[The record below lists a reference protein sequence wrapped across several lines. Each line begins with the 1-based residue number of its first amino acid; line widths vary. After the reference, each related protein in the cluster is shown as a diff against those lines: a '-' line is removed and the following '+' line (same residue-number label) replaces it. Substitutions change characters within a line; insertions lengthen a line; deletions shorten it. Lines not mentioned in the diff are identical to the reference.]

1 MREPTWPQKWLA
13 EFIGTWALVFI
24 GPGAAAIT
32 LLLAEGSQKATT
44 FNIGI
49 GALGGLGDWLAVGL
63 AFGFVITAVIYSI
76 GHISGAH
83 INPAVTI
90 ALASK
95 GRFPWSQVIP
105 YAVAQLAGAALGSL
119 TLLAL
124 LGTRGAT
131 VGGLGA
137 PGPFPGVSAMQA
149 YLAEAL
155 GTFILM
161 WTIMGAAV
169 DQRAPKGWAGLV
181 IGLVVAGII
190 VTLGNVSGAG
200 INPARTFGPVL
211 IDAFVPNAPRLWGH
225 FLGYALAPIIGA
237 VVAVYLYDAV
247 AAAGSGSAT
256 RIEEGEARRAA

>member
-24 GPGAAAIT
+24 GPGAAAVT
-32 LLLAEGSQKATT
+32 LMLAEGTQRATP

-63 AFGFVITAVIYSI
+63 AFGFIITAVIYSI

-90 ALASK
+90 GLASK
-95 GRFPWSQVIP
+95 GRFPSAQVIP
-105 YAVAQLAGAALGSL
+105 YIVAQLAGAILGSL

-137 PGPFPGVSAMQA
+137 PGPFPGIAAWQA
-149 YLAEAL
+149 YLAEAV

-161 WTIMGAAV
+161 WTIMGVAV

-181 IGLVVAGII
+181 IGLVVAGVI
-190 VTLGNVSGAG
+190 VTLGNISGAG
-200 INPARTFGPVL
+200 INPARTFGPVFIASL
-211 IDAFVPNAPRLWGH
+211 VPDAPRLWVH

-237 VVAVYLYDAV
+237 IVAVFLYDAV
-247 AAAGSGSAT
+247 AASGKGEAA
-256 RIEEGEARRAA
+256 EEGQVGKTA